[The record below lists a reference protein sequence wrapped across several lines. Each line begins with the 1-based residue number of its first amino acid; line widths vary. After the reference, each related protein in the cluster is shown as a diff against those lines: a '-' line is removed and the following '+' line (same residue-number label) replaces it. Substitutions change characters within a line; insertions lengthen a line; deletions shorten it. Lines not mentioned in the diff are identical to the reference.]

1 MVPLALVGLAA
12 HSFDGFFKQTEPLP
26 IAETSSDTYLT
37 YLEAPQSPSY
47 YAKSPVGVVPK
58 RSTRVTLASAHQ
70 VTRASSFSQPL
81 DVILDKIIR
90 CESGYNA
97 AARNPTSSAKG
108 LFQIIDGTWRAFQCE
123 GNVLNAEDNYQCG
136 LKIATQS
143 GLHHW
148 NASRSC
154 WAQQLVTVR

>member
-1 MVPLALVGLAA
+1 MVPLAFVGLAA
-12 HSFDGFFKQTEPLP
+12 NSFDGFFKQTEPLP
-26 IAETSSDTYLT
+26 IAEASTEEYLT

-47 YAKSPVGVVPK
+47 YAKSPVAKIPK
-58 RSTRVTLASAHQ
+58 RTTHVALASSNQ
-70 VTRASSFSQPL
+70 ITRAGSFSQPL
-81 DVILDKIIR
+81 DVILDKIIK

-108 LFQIIDGTWRAFQCE
+108 LFQIIDGTWRHFQCE
-123 GNVLNAEDNYQCG
+123 GNVLNAEDNYKCG

-148 NASRSC
+148 NASRHC
-154 WAQQLVTVR
+154 WARQLVTVR